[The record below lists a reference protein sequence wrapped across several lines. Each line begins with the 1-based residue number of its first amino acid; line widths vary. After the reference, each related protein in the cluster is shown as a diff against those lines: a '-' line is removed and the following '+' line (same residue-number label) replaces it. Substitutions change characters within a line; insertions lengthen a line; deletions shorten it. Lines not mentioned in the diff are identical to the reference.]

1 MNYYEVAL
9 LNHPGTFTYVSEE
22 DIPLGRLVR
31 VPLHKR
37 PKEGVVIER
46 VASPDFQCLAIEE
59 VTSYFYISWQL
70 SIARFIARYYV
81 CSIGEALGLFVPFE
95 EREQKEIAYTPT
107 PSILTPKQQEALDF
121 LKSHEVALLFGATGS
136 GKTEIY
142 IEYFKE
148 ILSQG
153 KEAIFLMPEI
163 SLTPQMEKRLRA
175 VFGDLVV
182 MWHSKLS
189 KKRRSEALEK
199 IRSGA
204 AKIVAG
210 PRSALFLP
218 LKNLGLIVVD
228 EEHDES
234 YKAQNRPRINA
245 KDIAI
250 YMGKQLGIPVVLGS
264 ATPSVTSYHRFAHI
278 RLPSFSGTQKEFIY
292 DSGSGLSQTVLA
304 NIREVLERGKQAL
317 IFIPTRAHFKYLVCQ
332 ECGEAV
338 QCPFCDVGMSVHF
351 DKRALMCHYC
361 NFTEAIP
368 AKCPSCGAEAL
379 SAKRHGTSEIAAELR
394 AIFPDARI
402 EKFDRDEITT
412 QKRLEKRL
420 EAFAKGEINI
430 LVGTQM
436 LSKGHDYPDV
446 ALAVIMDIDFVLAMA
461 DFRARERAVSLFLQI
476 AGRAGR
482 KEDAKVV
489 VQTKNRDFFDRY
501 RDYGLFLREELELRR
516 GLYPPFMR
524 LAQLLFAHKDQKR
537 AQAAMEEVRRCLEG
551 CSDIE
556 IVGSGP
562 AAIEKIAGK
571 FRYHILLRSP
581 SAKSLLQAIYA
592 CKNDLCEVDMDPVS
606 FV

>member
-1 MNYYEVAL
+1 MYYEVAIPG
-9 LNHPGTFTYVSEE
+9 HPRSFIYQS
-22 DIPLGRLVR
+22 DKPYAPGRMVR
-31 VPLHKR
+31 VQLHKR
-37 PKEGVVIER
+37 PKEGVILQEVEKP
-46 VASPDFQCLAIEE
+46 AFTCLAIEE
-59 VTSYFYISWQL
+59 ATPYYFTPQQMA
-70 SIARFIARYYV
+70 IARFISRYYV

-95 EREQKEIAYTPT
+95 EREREEYPYNPT
-107 PSILTPKQQEALDF
+107 PSILTLKQREALEF
-121 LKSHEVALLFGATGS
+121 LKSHDVALLFGATGS

-148 ILSQG
+148 VLSQG

-199 IRSGA
+199 IRSGR

-250 YMGKQLGIPVVLGS
+250 YMGKELGIPVVLGS
-264 ATPSVTSYHRFAHI
+264 ATPSVTSYHRFAH
-278 RLPSFSGTQKEFIY
+278 RELPSFSGAKKEFIY
-292 DSGSGLSQTVLA
+292 DGGTGLSQTVLT
-304 NIREVLERGKQAL
+304 NIREVLERSKQAL
-317 IFIPTRAHFKYLVCQ
+317 IFMPTRAHFKYLVCQ

-368 AKCPSCGAEAL
+368 QKCPSCGADAL

-420 EAFAKGEINI
+420 EEFARGEIDI

-501 RDYGLFLREELELRR
+501 RDYALFLREELNLRR
-516 GLYPPFMR
+516 DLYPPFMR
-524 LAQLLFAHKDQKR
+524 LAQLLFAHKDQRR
-537 AQAAMEEVRRCLEG
+537 AQAAMEEVRRCLER

-556 IVGSGP
+556 IVGNGP

-581 SAKSLLQAIYA
+581 SPKRLLQAIYA
-592 CKNDLCEVDMDPVS
+592 CKNDLTEVDMDPVS